1 MPGQTPGPRLR
12 EKPGDSRFVAALR
25 AIMFDKG
32 VSRRELDE
40 QAFGGSCVNNW
51 LHGIRAPRIDNF
63 EAALNALGYELQ
75 IVERP
80 LDTGKRGN

>member
-1 MPGQTPGPRLR
+1 MASQSTGPRLR

-32 VSRRELDE
+32 VSRRELDD

-63 EAALNALGYELQ
+63 EAALTALGYELQ

>member
-1 MPGQTPGPRLR
+1 MPGQATGPRLR
-12 EKPGDSRFVAALR
+12 EKPGDSRFVAAIR

-32 VSRRELDE
+32 VSRKVLDE
-40 QAFGGSCVNNW
+40 QAFGGSCVDKW
-51 LHGIRAPRIDNF
+51 LNGIRSPGIENY